1 MERTSVDQRDN
12 LASYQQYK
20 DFIAS
25 VLWTDMQVEIRAWID
40 DIHGYLENETDIQE
54 IYRFQGRLQACK
66 QLLTLP
72 ERILSNMEIV
82 HESRDT
88 QEEVISLD
96 LDTSIDVGDNYYTE
110 QLHLWAAEDKDNG

>member
-1 MERTSVDQRDN
+1 MERTSVDQREN

-82 HESRDT
+82 HESRDN

-96 LDTSIDVGDNYYTE
+96 LDTSIDVGDSYYTE
-110 QLHLWAAEDKDNG
+110 QLHLWAAEDKENG

>member
-1 MERTSVDQRDN
+1 MERTSVDQREN

-20 DFIAS
+20 DFVAS

-88 QEEVISLD
+88 REEVISLD